1 MIHHNTT
8 VQWLKQSYVRHGRTI
23 IPPALP
29 RAHTARRR
37 LITPYFGISVSCYE
51 PPKTVNISHRDVVVP
66 RVRWAGCL
74 ENMTMALTIGFL
86 RRIWPNKIQQ

>member
-1 MIHHNTT
+1 MGATSPYQH
-8 VQWLKQSYVRHGRTI
+8 SA
-23 IPPALP
+23 AL
-29 RAHTARRR
+29 TLQLCARRR